1 MDRKLILDNLTLE
14 SNVFRHSLR
23 VSIATIAGY
32 IISRFL
38 PFGHSY
44 WILLTIT
51 VILKPVYSLTKK
63 RNFERLMGTLGGALA
78 GFLLILFIHDR
89 TVLFVLMIL
98 FMIGTYVFMRTNY
111 LICVTLMTPYVL
123 LLFHLLYPV
132 NFKAIASDRVIDT
145 LIGSGIAF
153 LASIFIIPTWEH
165 QRIIDNMVAAL
176 KTNIAY
182 FRDVAGAFAGRS
194 ATGQQYKLSR
204 RHAFVALANLSDAFG
219 RMLQEPRR
227 QQKKMEEMHQFVV
240 ANQMLTSYIATL
252 AYYEKPLAF
261 KYADPS
267 YQPVVDTI
275 ARRLDEAAV
284 ILQNGGRAVGSGGLA
299 AASGKLL
306 LPVRKNEPE
315 MVKPIE
321 DQFSFIGKVAGDILR
336 LSPVLHEALT

>member
-1 MDRKLILDNLTLE
+1 
-14 SNVFRHSLR
+14 
-23 VSIATIAGY
+23 
-32 IISRFL
+32 
-38 PFGHSY
+38 
-44 WILLTIT
+44 
-51 VILKPVYSLTKK
+51 
-63 RNFERLMGTLGGALA
+63 
-78 GFLLILFIHDR
+78 
-89 TVLFVLMIL
+89 
-98 FMIGTYVFMRTNY
+98 MRTNY

-267 YQPVVDTI
+267 YQRVVDTI